1 MPAYSTIDPAID
13 GLQWG
18 SAPRIESAIAQ
29 EPIPFGIA
37 VFGKDG
43 VDNACWKAH
52 QDQVLATGSG
62 ALVTSNS
69 VAISFTFT
77 PTTGALAGI
86 AQNIV
91 ITPVVFATS
100 DAATITAIIAAI
112 NANATVV
119 AVNAAVPGSLKGI
132 ASPTATAFQ
141 WGIQADAGDITSLSA
156 VVTLGAGQIT
166 YTYAYSEFKRF
177 LGVSAFTQRGGRLYG
192 AGTANY
198 GQYESVNIIT
208 LGEVWVSDGGV
219 SVLNGQKAYV
229 IVTPGATQGQFN
241 NATSSGTT
249 TNFDASVHFRT
260 NNNSG
265 RAVVG
270 IRYGIA
276 P

>member
-1 MPAYSTIDPAID
+1 MPAYGAIDAAID

-18 SAPRIESAIAQ
+18 SNPRIESAIAQ
-29 EPIPFGIA
+29 EPIPFGVA

-43 VDNACWKAH
+43 VDNAVWKCH

-69 VAISFTFT
+69 IAISFTFT
-77 PTTGALAGI
+77 PTTGIYAGI
-86 AQNIV
+86 AQNIT

-119 AVNAAVPGSLKGI
+119 AINAAVPGSLKGI
-132 ASPTATAFQ
+132 VSPTATAFQ
-141 WGIQADAGDITSLSA
+141 WGIQADAGDITALSA

-166 YTYAYSEFKRF
+166 YTYAYSEWKRF
-177 LGVSAFTQRGGRLYG
+177 LGVSAFAQRGGRLYG
-192 AGTANY
+192 AGTS
-198 GQYESVNIIT
+198 QYLQQDSVNILT
-208 LGEVWVSDGGV
+208 LGEIWVPDGGV

-229 IVTPGATQGQFN
+229 IVAPGATQGQFN
-241 NATSSGTT
+241 STSTAP
-249 TNFDASVHFRT
+249 NFDPSCHWRT

-265 RAVVG
+265 RAVLGV
-270 IRYGIA
+270 RYGIT